1 MANIASWLKKEIR
14 EILPVWAFF
23 FVTFGLL
30 AFTLSTVLGE
40 YDVSLS
46 DAPKYFLGALIV
58 AKAIV
63 LIDSFFQPKLFL
75 ERPRIY
81 LTFWNTGIYFF
92 AALLLRHVDRIA
104 KLTLRQHLGLA
115 AADRRILDSMED
127 PRYWV
132 TIMWIAI
139 LIFAF
144 CILRELIRAIG
155 WDRFVE
161 LFFVRR
167 RGADLRKVS

>member
-1 MANIASWLKKEIR
+1 MSKITSWLKKELR

-40 YDVSLS
+40 YDLKLS
-46 DAPKYFLGALIV
+46 DAPKYVVGALIV

-63 LIDSFFQPKLFL
+63 LVDAFFEPKRLRD
-75 ERPRIY
+75 RPLIY
-81 LTFWNTGIYFF
+81 VTLWNTGIYFC
-92 AALLLRHVDRIA
+92 AALLLRHIDRLT

-132 TIMWIAI
+132 TIMWIGI
-139 LIFAF
+139 LIF
-144 CILRELIRAIG
+144 
-155 WDRFVE
+155 
-161 LFFVRR
+161 
-167 RGADLRKVS
+167 